1 MTTDPEYYNLYFFQS
16 VRKHEI
22 NMNDLDQIA
31 ALAIS
36 AQAFHNIPHQKNL
49 TPLHGTQTVN

>member
-1 MTTDPEYYNLYFFQS
+1 
-16 VRKHEI
+16 
-22 NMNDLDQIA
+22 MNNLDQIA